1 MLIRVV
7 VATGVPL
14 LKPPLDSRRAHV
26 RAPHPLR
33 MDEVRIGSRVEFD
46 EGLAGGAN
54 EAEEREMK
62 TKMKL
67 IAAARPPVMGQ
78 N

>member
-1 MLIRVV
+1 MRDWL
-7 VATGVPL
+7 
-14 LKPPLDSRRAHV
+14 
-26 RAPHPLR
+26 
-33 MDEVRIGSRVEFD
+33 
-46 EGLAGGAN
+46 GGTN